1 MWLGGWSRLRVG
13 RRSLPPAD
21 QGLEGVKVRQPDI
34 VDFSRSYSTPWWS
47 SRGFCVACPRDSFLV
62 IGDETIE
69 TPMCWRSRYFEAIA
83 YRSLF
88 KEYFHAGARWTSA
101 ARPMLTDDVYYY
113 NYRIPEPGASMRY
126 IVNEFEP
133 VFDAADFVRC
143 GRDLFV
149 TRSNVTNLSGIAWLR
164 RHLGDGY
171 RIREIESRCRQPM
184 HIDSSF
190 MPLTPGKV
198 LVNPVYIDVERLP
211 PILKKWDILIA
222 PTPDPVDGIMSKI
235 SMCSPWTSIKVLM
248 LDEKRVIVDRSQVS
262 LIQSFKAWGFEPIA
276 FRFGAMVRSAARS
289 IAQRSTS
296 GAAARCNAI
305 SDRER
310 FERREAI
317 GLASDRIS
325 FFQGLVPTLAPR
337 GHSLRPA
344 AYACPRSSSQ
354 SPISASNR

>member
-1 MWLGGWSRLRVG
+1 LNVTVMWLGGWSRLRVG

-101 ARPMLTDDVYYY
+101 ARPMLT
-113 NYRIPEPGASMRY
+113 G
-126 IVNEFEP
+126 
-133 VFDAADFVRC
+133 
-143 GRDLFV
+143 
-149 TRSNVTNLSGIAWLR
+149 
-164 RHLGDGY
+164 
-171 RIREIESRCRQPM
+171 
-184 HIDSSF
+184 
-190 MPLTPGKV
+190 
-198 LVNPVYIDVERLP
+198 
-211 PILKKWDILIA
+211 
-222 PTPDPVDGIMSKI
+222 
-235 SMCSPWTSIKVLM
+235 PWTSIKVLM

-296 GAAARCNAI
+296 GAAARF

-317 GLASDRIS
+317 GLAS
-325 FFQGLVPTLAPR
+325 V
-337 GHSLRPA
+337 
-344 AYACPRSSSQ
+344 
-354 SPISASNR
+354 